1 MNEQEQSSQLS
12 ALFDGELPSQQAE
25 LVIRRVLKD
34 AAMRERWQRYALIG
48 ACLRGEPLAGT
59 SEHSSVADRVSARLA
74 AEAEILAPPR
84 GHIAARSAGG
94 RGATALFGR
103 GAVGGAIAAGAA
115 LVAIFVARSLGLAGG
130 DIGMQV
136 AARDET
142 ALPSYTTPGANT
154 PAANRI

>member
-74 AEAEILAPPR
+74 AEAEILAPR
-84 GHIAARSAGG
+84 GHASARSTGG
-94 RGATALFGR
+94 RASPGLFGR
-103 GAVGGAIAAGAA
+103 GAMGGAIAAGAA
-115 LVAIFVARSLGLAGG
+115 VVAVFVARSLGLAGG
-130 DIGMQV
+130 DAEV
-136 AARDET
+136 
-142 ALPSYTTPGANT
+142 
-154 PAANRI
+154 